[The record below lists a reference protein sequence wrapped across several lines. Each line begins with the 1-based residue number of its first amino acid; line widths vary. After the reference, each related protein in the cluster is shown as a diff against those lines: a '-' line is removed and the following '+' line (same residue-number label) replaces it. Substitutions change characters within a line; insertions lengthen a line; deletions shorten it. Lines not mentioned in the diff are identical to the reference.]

1 MTKFIP
7 RSPRIVPLSR
17 RCLWAAGAVSTIVLL
32 TACSSQSTPVSSA
45 SAASSASSASA
56 SAAATSPSA
65 PISAAAESSATPSAQ
80 SAVKKLVAGFPTT
93 VLPLMPDA
101 TIQASSLE
109 HNTDVSMA
117 SMTASVT
124 ASSADVL
131 AYYTKS
137 LTSQGFEAQP
147 GDAVDGVPLKTFVR
161 AQGQEIATVS
171 IVQSASTA
179 TFTIGATLLP
189 ASFR

>member
-7 RSPRIVPLSR
+7 RSSGPVPLSR
-17 RCLWAAGAVSTIVLL
+17 RYLWAAGAASTIVLL
-32 TACSSQSTPVSSA
+32 TACSSPTTP
-45 SAASSASSASA
+45 ASSASA
-56 SAAATSPSA
+56 TVSASAAVASPSA
-65 PISAAAESSATPSAQ
+65 PTSAVAVASSATPSAQ

-117 SMTASVT
+117 SMTARVT

-171 IVQSASTA
+171 IVQTASTA

-189 ASFR
+189 ASFN

>member
-1 MTKFIP
+1 
-7 RSPRIVPLSR
+7 
-17 RCLWAAGAVSTIVLL
+17 
-32 TACSSQSTPVSSA
+32 
-45 SAASSASSASA
+45 
-56 SAAATSPSA
+56 
-65 PISAAAESSATPSAQ
+65 
-80 SAVKKLVAGFPTT
+80 
-93 VLPLMPDA
+93 
-101 TIQASSLE
+101 
-109 HNTDVSMA
+109 MA